1 MPELPDLQVFSR
13 NLTKELAGKK
23 VKKVAIPVTKK
34 LNVSAAKLKKALE
47 GNTLKEVVR
56 VGKHLQ
62 FVFKDG
68 TIVGLHLML
77 HGKLFFFDKKNE
89 NKHTICEIL
98 FNDGSGLAITDF
110 QKMATLT
117 LNPEEKDTPDA
128 LAKEVNAKYLQQH
141 FKDKKTPVKNII
153 TDQDVITGIG
163 NAYADEIL
171 WDARL
176 SPFSVAGKVPAPKI
190 SQLAKSIKS
199 VLKKAEK
206 QIQKEHPGIIGG
218 EERDFMQIHNAHK
231 THSPTGA
238 EIKKQAFKGRK
249 TYYTEEQELFE

>member
-13 NLTKELAGKK
+13 NLTKELTGKK
-23 VKKVAIPVTKK
+23 VRKVTIPVTKR
-34 LNVSAAKLKKALE
+34 LNVTASKLKKALE

-62 FVFKDG
+62 FLFKDG
-68 TIVGLHLML
+68 TILGLHLML
-77 HGKLFFFDKKNE
+77 HGKLFYFDKKNE

-98 FNDGSGLAITDF
+98 FADNRGLAITDF

-128 LAKEVNAKYLQQH
+128 LAKEMNAQYLEQQ
-141 FKDKKTPVKNII
+141 FKNKKTTVKNII
-153 TDQDVITGIG
+153 TDQDLVAGIG

-176 SPFSVAGKVPAPKI
+176 SPFSVAGKVPPLKI
-190 SQLAKSIKS
+190 RQLAKSIKS

-218 EERDFMQIHNAHK
+218 EERDFMNIHNAHK
-231 THSPTGA
+231 THSPTGV
-238 EIKKQAFKGRK
+238 EIKKQALKGRK
-249 TYYTEEQELFE
+249 TYYTEEQEMFE